1 MIFAIVLQSLL
12 PVMINFYLY
21 ELKKCQNMKT
31 LKNLGFIL
39 LAVFLI
45 SSCTNPKSE
54 KDTVLT
60 GEIQNNSKPNLDS
73 IFQNFDSIYKGNEV
87 KSKNTYNISII
98 QIAYHS
104 RLDSVY
110 SGINKTLGSFGNKY
124 NVVYKVAMGDQLM
137 LATIS
142 KQEVNKKPDL
152 IITLGT
158 STTLAVLKETQ
169 TIPVVFSVVTDPVY
183 SGIASSIYKPEGN
196 KTGISDMDPFEQQID
211 LIKMFKPDVKKVGII
226 VNNSE
231 SNCEAGMKIVRN
243 ALAKHNIKYQE
254 VNATNSSEVAIAA
267 KSLASSCDV
276 FYISPSNTVYE
287 NIGVI
292 QKVADEKGIIT
303 IGGDKSSVSD
313 NGVLCTYSYDF
324 NQMGV
329 NTAELV
335 RRILKYNLEP
345 GVIPVTRPSKLYL
358 YINKTKAEKL
368 GIEIPQELLKII
380 KDI

>member
-1 MIFAIVLQSLL
+1 MYVICNSIFVYNLEY
-12 PVMINFYLY
+12 NYY
-21 ELKKCQNMKT
+21 ELKKFKIKKMKT
-31 LKNLGFIL
+31 FKNLVLIL

-45 SSCTNPKSE
+45 SGCTNSKSE
-54 KDTVLT
+54 KDTILR

-73 IFQNFDSIYKGNEV
+73 IFLSIDSIYKGKEV
-87 KSKNTYNISII
+87 KPKDLYNISVI

-110 SGINKTLGSFGNKY
+110 SGINSTLNSLENKY
-124 NVVYKVAMGDQLM
+124 KIDYKVAMGDQLM

-142 KQEVNKKPDL
+142 KQEVNNNPDL

-158 STTLAVLKETQ
+158 STTSAVLKETKS
-169 TIPVVFSVVTDPVY
+169 IPVIFSVVTDPVY

-196 KTGISDMDPFEQQID
+196 KTGISDMDPFEQQIA
-211 LIKMFKPDVKKVGII
+211 LIKLFKPDVKNVGII

-231 SNCEAGMKIVRN
+231 SNCEAGMKVVRN
-243 ALAKHNIKYQE
+243 ALAKLNIHYQE

-267 KSLASSCDV
+267 KSLAKLCDV

-292 QKVADEKGIIT
+292 QKVADKKGIIT

-335 RRILKYNLEP
+335 TRILKYNLEP
-345 GVIPVTRPSKLYL
+345 GLIPVTRPSKLYL

-368 GIEIPQELLKII
+368 GIEIPQELIKILK
-380 KDI
+380 DS

>member
-1 MIFAIVLQSLL
+1 
-12 PVMINFYLY
+12 
-21 ELKKCQNMKT
+21 MKT
-31 LKNLGFIL
+31 LKNFGFIL

-45 SSCTNPKSE
+45 SSCTNPKSV
-54 KDTVLT
+54 KDNILI
-60 GEIQNNSKPNLDS
+60 GEIHNNSKPNLDS
-73 IFQNFDSIYKGNEV
+73 IFQNLDSIYGGNEV
-87 KSKNTYNISII
+87 KSKNTYSISII
-98 QIAYHS
+98 QVAYHS

-110 SGINKTLGSFGNKY
+110 SGINKTLGGFVNKY
-124 NVVYKVAMGDQLM
+124 NVVYNVAMGDPLM
-137 LATIS
+137 LSTII
-142 KQEVNKKPDL
+142 KQEVNKNPDL

-158 STTLAVLKETQ
+158 STSLAVLKETQ

-183 SGIASSIYKPEGN
+183 SGIASSIHEPEGN
-196 KTGISDMDPFEQQID
+196 KTGISDMDPFEQQIE

-231 SNCEAGMKIVRN
+231 SNCEAGMKVVRD
-243 ALAKHNIKYQE
+243 ALAKHNIMFQE

-292 QKVADEKGIIT
+292 QKTAYEKGIIT
-303 IGGDKSSVSD
+303 IGGDKTSVSD

-335 RRILKYNLEP
+335 TRILKYNLNP
-345 GVIPVTRPSKLYL
+345 GLIPVTRPSKLYL
-358 YINKTKAEKL
+358 YINETKVEKL

-380 KDI
+380 KKDN